1 MDFRTIEVWLI
12 AQVAERSGLSTKD
25 IDPEAAL
32 VEFGFSSADAVAFS
46 GDLEKQ
52 YRIPV
57 SPTVFWEHPSIRAV
71 AEHLA
76 ATSASAAPP
85 PEPVR
90 ANPFDQL
97 LKTVETS
104 KE

>member
-1 MDFRTIEVWLI
+1 MDFRIIEVWLI

-25 IDPEAAL
+25 IDPESAL

-52 YRIPV
+52 YQIPV
-57 SPTVFWEHPSIRAV
+57 SPTVFWEYPSIRAV

-76 ATSASAAPP
+76 ATTDTDALPQESTR
-85 PEPVR
+85 V
-90 ANPFDQL
+90 NPFDQL
-97 LKTVETS
+97 LTTIE
-104 KE
+104 E